1 MLAILDDVLDEK
13 HRQAVIGFFT
23 ASEEARGIKW
33 HPCVADE
40 LRSDQSP
47 LALLLKKAS
56 NYFDLSSMVG
66 SEYWAHYGT
75 RPDWHVDKDE
85 KLYEQ
90 SKVFKYPIC
99 SIVYYADIN
108 VVGGNF
114 VTETSMIKPVTNRM
128 LIFSPNLLH
137 CVEPYTGTRLSVAVN
152 PWSDKPLTCL

>member
-1 MLAILDDVLDEK
+1 MLDEERR
-13 HRQAVIGFFT
+13 HAVVDFF
-23 ASEEARGIKW
+23 SKNEEARRNSWESCAVDTLDGNNAPI
-33 HPCVADE
+33 
-40 LRSDQSP
+40 
-47 LALLLKKAS
+47 ALLLKLAS
-56 NYFDLSSMVG
+56 NYFDLSNMVG

-90 SKVFKYPIC
+90 SKVLKYPIC

-114 VTETSMIKPVTNRM
+114 VTETSMVKPVTNRM

-137 CVEPYTGTRLSVAVN
+137 CVEPYTGTRLSIAVN
-152 PWSDKPLTCL
+152 PWAYKPLAFL